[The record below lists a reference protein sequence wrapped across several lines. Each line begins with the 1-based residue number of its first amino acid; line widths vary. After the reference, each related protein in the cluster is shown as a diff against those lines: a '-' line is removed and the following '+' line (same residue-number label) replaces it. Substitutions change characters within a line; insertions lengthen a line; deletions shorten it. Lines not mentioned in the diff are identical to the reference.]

1 MVFLQKNNIFAAK
14 LKKVNNFIEIKMDSE
29 TMNFLP
35 NFQGH
40 RGARGLLPENTI
52 LSFQKAIELGAK
64 ALEMDV
70 VVSKD
75 KQMVVSHEPW
85 MSHLTCRFPNGQPVA
100 YCDMYKTGFHLM
112 DYDEIAQ
119 YDCGSRGNFYFPH
132 QVPMQ
137 AYKPTLEAVIREVD
151 AFCELNGF
159 EKPLYNIEVKSHPR
173 WYGKYV
179 PYPAAYI
186 QLLMT
191 VLQTLPLHRF
201 YISSF
206 DPLFLNTVRR
216 KFPAIRLGYL
226 VDNFNDFKTNC
237 KKLGFLPDIY
247 SPYYRFLTR
256 KKIQKWHHLKVKV
269 ATWTVNNAVTMQKL
283 LKMGVDSVITD
294 YPDRMGAEN

>member
-1 MVFLQKNNIFAAK
+1 
-14 LKKVNNFIEIKMDSE
+14 
-29 TMNFLP
+29 MNFLP
-35 NFQGH
+35 SFQGH

-52 LSFQKAIELGAK
+52 DSFQKAVEWGAK
-64 ALEMDV
+64 ALEMDI

-75 KQMVVSHEPW
+75 QQIVVSHEPW
-85 MSHLTCRFPNGQPVA
+85 MSHLTCRFPNGNPVT
-100 YCDMYKTGFHLM
+100 YFDMHQTGFHQLN
-112 DYDEIAQ
+112 YDEIAQ
-119 YDCGSRGNFYFPH
+119 YDCGSRGNPYFP
-132 QVPMQ
+132 QQ
-137 AYKPTLEAVIREVD
+137 ARKAAFKPTLEAVIREVD
-151 AFCELNGF
+151 AFCDKNQL

-186 QLLMT
+186 QLLMKT
-191 VLQTLPLHRF
+191 LHDLPLNRF

-216 KFPAIRLGYL
+216 KFPSIRLGYL
-226 VDNFNDFKTNC
+226 VDNFHDFKTNC

-256 KKIQKWHHLKVKV
+256 KKIQKWHHLNVQV

-294 YPDRMGAEN
+294 YPNRGTLRKCS